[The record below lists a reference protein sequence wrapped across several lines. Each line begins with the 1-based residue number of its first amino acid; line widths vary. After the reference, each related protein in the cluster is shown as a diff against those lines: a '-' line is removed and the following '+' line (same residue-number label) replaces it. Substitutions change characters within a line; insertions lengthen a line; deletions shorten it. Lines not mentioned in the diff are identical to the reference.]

1 MAVYV
6 AHDTTISSLFYA
18 LGLDKGNEFAGVPF
32 GGMLVF
38 EVYRVKGVKKIKVRT
53 EFAGVEM
60 RVAGK
65 ELVGPKQFVLI

>member
-18 LGLDKGNEFAGVPF
+18 LGLDKGNEFSGVPF

-38 EVYRVKGVKKIKVRT
+38 EVYRIKEMKKIKVRI
-53 EFAGVEM
+53 EFAGKEI

-65 ELVGPKQFVLI
+65 ELVGPKQFALI